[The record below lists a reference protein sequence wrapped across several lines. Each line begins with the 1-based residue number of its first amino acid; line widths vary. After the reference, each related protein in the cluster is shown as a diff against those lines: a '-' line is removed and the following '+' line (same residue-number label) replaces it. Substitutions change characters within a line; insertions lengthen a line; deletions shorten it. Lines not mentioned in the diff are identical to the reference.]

1 MYDADEEVTMG
12 EYSKPGNVVEMIQDY
27 TVPMVVLGSDVI
39 ILYPSLDLKKV
50 VMEVREAVQ

>member
-1 MYDADEEVTMG
+1 
-12 EYSKPGNVVEMIQDY
+12 MIQDY

-39 ILYPSLDLKKV
+39 NLYPSLDLKKV